1 MIAPSKPAECAQADT
16 AWHAG
21 FLAMLPKIRQQASLA
36 FRGLPE
42 VTREDLIEEVV
53 VNALVAYRRLY
64 ELGKVE
70 LAYPTVL
77 AMYGIRQVNEGRRV
91 GSKLNVKDVS
101 SDYCRQKKGLVL
113 ERLDRF
119 HKYEGVWLE
128 AVVEDRRT
136 PVPDQVWFRIDFP
149 RWLSGLSARDRR
161 MAEALAAG
169 SRPGEVAEELG
180 VCPARITQKRREFY
194 DSWRAF
200 HGEGEPVREAVAAP
214 A

>member
-1 MIAPSKPAECAQADT
+1 MNVRRPPECVSRLDR
-16 AWHAG
+16 
-21 FLAMLPKIRQQASLA
+21 F
-36 FRGLPE
+36 GLPE
-42 VTREDLIEEVV
+42 VTREDLIEEVI
-53 VNALVAYRRLY
+53 VNALVAYKRLY
-64 ELGKVE
+64 DTGKVE

-91 GSKLNVKDVS
+91 GTKLNVKDVS
-101 SDYCRQKKGLVL
+101 SEYCRQKKGLVL

-119 HKYEGVWLE
+119 DKYKGVWLE

-149 RWLSGLSARDRR
+149 RWLSRLSERDRR

-169 SRPGEVAEELG
+169 ARPGEVAEEFEVSPG
-180 VCPARITQKRREFY
+180 RISQERRELY

-200 HGEGEPVREAVAAP
+200 HGEGEPASHAVAAP